1 MTILMS
7 RRARREYRA
16 GQYEVDALVY
26 AWRRACEGAGLF
38 QQVDAAA
45 GPTIITPRIVDV
57 RLGPPLSFTAEL
69 LPGQLPGDVR
79 RVSSRL
85 APHIGVPLLAV
96 HPFGHRHVRLQA
108 LDCDPLDGDVP
119 LIRGRGVHLGRDEAG
134 AEITEHPMDLPHA
147 LVQGVTRSGKS
158 VWTYGLL
165 ANVAHDPLV
174 TLAGVDPTGLLF
186 RPLAGS
192 RHTARLVSGL
202 GDLGAPAR
210 LLGQLTAEMD
220 RRIAALPLD
229 RDTLEISPEQPLIM
243 VVLEE
248 YPGLLRVLDS
258 AKTKND
264 DPGKIVRSLVSRLLA
279 EGHKVGLRVLIM
291 AQRAEAAVVGAF
303 ERAMCSL
310 RLSFRCDN
318 RAAVELLHPG
328 VDGQLAD
335 QHTTAAPGIALV
347 TMPGKPLRR
356 IRGPYLGG
364 YAEFSAAVA

>member
-1 MTILMS
+1 MTILMTP
-7 RRARREYRA
+7 RARREYRA
-16 GQYEVDALVY
+16 GQEDVDALVY

-45 GPTIITPRIVDV
+45 GPTIVTPRIVDV
-57 RLGPPLSFTAEL
+57 ALGPPLAFTAEL

-79 RVSSRL
+79 RVCPRL

-96 HPFGHRHVRLQA
+96 TPLGHRHVRLQA
-108 LDCDPLDGDVP
+108 LDRDPLAADVP
-119 LIRGRGVHLGRDEAG
+119 LIRGRGVHLGRTEDG
-134 AEITEHPMDLPHA
+134 PDLLEHPARLPHG

-165 ANVAHDPLV
+165 ANVAGDPLV
-174 TLAGVDPTGLLF
+174 RLTGVDPTGLLF
-186 RPLAGS
+186 RPLVGS
-192 RHTARLVSGL
+192 RHAAGLVSGL
-202 GDLGAPAR
+202 TDLGGPGR
-210 LLGQLTAEMD
+210 LLGQLTREMD
-220 RRIAALPLD
+220 QRIAALPLD
-229 RDTLEISPEQPLIM
+229 RDTLEITPEYPLIM

-248 YPGLLRVLDS
+248 YPGLLRVLDA
-258 AKTKND
+258 AKTKTS
-264 DPGKIVRSLVSRLLA
+264 DPGKDVRSKVSRLLA

-335 QHTTAAPGIALV
+335 AHTTAAPGIALL
-347 TMPGKPLRR
+347 TIPGQPIRR

-364 YAEFSAAVA
+364 YAEYCAAVA